1 MFLLKNKQKKQ
12 AEKTGENSRALKTV
26 ENKKLILD
34 FLHSQGSSKATD
46 IAMYIGL
53 SSARARV
60 ILSELADDGK
70 VQTEGNGR
78 SRRYMLSDAEIN

>member
-1 MFLLKNKQKKQ
+1 
-12 AEKTGENSRALKTV
+12 
-26 ENKKLILD
+26 
-34 FLHSQGSSKATD
+34 
-46 IAMYIGL
+46 MYIGL